1 MYYKTV
7 IFLSPNC
14 FRTPRRASFC
24 FGTSIVN
31 HHIHG
36 ECILKLIEKHRP
48 LKRSADQLIGLVC
61 RLLSVSRIVVEEAK
75 FDLYKIQ
82 NPDVEGVEYQQEP
95 QYGFDNLETKTPTF
109 MGMIRNKLIKRLKAK
124 YDNMVHTTF
133 GYITHIGRLPNAC
146 FIRIII
152 LKTGSAHGHARGLPP
167 IKNYVN
173 PTDK

>member
-1 MYYKTV
+1 MP
-7 IFLSPNC
+7 SC

-31 HHIHG
+31 HHIHR
-36 ECILKLIEKHRP
+36 ESILKLIEKHRP

-82 NPDVEGVEYQQEP
+82 NPDVEVVEYQQEP

-133 GYITHIGRLPNAC
+133 GYLTRIGRLPNERLFHPHHHIKSRLHPRAC
-146 FIRIII
+146 PWVTVDKE
-152 LKTGSAHGHARGLPP
+152 LCQPHG
-167 IKNYVN
+167 
-173 PTDK
+173 